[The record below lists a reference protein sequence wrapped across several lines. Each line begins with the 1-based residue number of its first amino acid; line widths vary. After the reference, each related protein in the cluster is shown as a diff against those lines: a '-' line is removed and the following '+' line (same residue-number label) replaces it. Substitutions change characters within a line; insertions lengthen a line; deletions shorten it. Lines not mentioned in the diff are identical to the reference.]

1 MTTPSINQL
10 LSKCMIKMYENV
22 WGQKNTAWLSKTKN
36 QLIFSEFFFSIIL
49 AIQSGMLTAIQHLC
63 YQKSF
68 QQSPN
73 FLSKTMKTQDLRH
86 HRTIAANKVKNSFE
100 KLSQPRLQDPIIAT
114 TLPIDFC
121 RCYITKL

>member
-1 MTTPSINQL
+1 MQCSGNMTTPSINQL

-68 QQSPN
+68 QQKSEFPFKN
-73 FLSKTMKTQDLRH
+73 YENAGFEAPSYHCSKQ
-86 HRTIAANKVKNSFE
+86 
-100 KLSQPRLQDPIIAT
+100 SQK
-114 TLPIDFC
+114 FV
-121 RCYITKL
+121 